1 MSGQQA
7 ALDKW
12 FLRQDVM
19 DQLLASGEASGDAT
33 QFADRILAIAE
44 TEEAEHQT
52 LVDPFDRS
60 VALVLSLV
68 REEELDPW
76 NVDLSSFL
84 KVFTLRVKNEA
95 SALDLPACGRL
106 IRLSWEVL
114 HQQAVV
120 LFDRV
125 QAIEEEEN
133 WDEGFDFGWEADYD
147 DEAFHFTNTILQG
160 EADHVLPGLFDER
173 VRREEGRP
181 VTLGELLS
189 AFKDAADDAE
199 ALRLREENRI
209 AHELELQEYLS
220 DVGGRMHNE
229 DLEGDIQRCW
239 TAMRQTCLAQASNK
253 VPVADVMVALSAVL
267 ESTFGAIP
275 EGYDDEAK
283 VASFIAGLFL
293 THRGFASITQD
304 EAPNGVICIED
315 AWPQIATFE
324 EVKALVEDQ
333 QAEESER
340 IQSQDLGSVQ
350 HAQIRAEKTQKA
362 EEAAARK
369 AQKAAQDVEP
379 MQDEVPAALA
389 PSKTVEAE
397 ISGEDA
403 ESQEPF
409 ETHEWLVE

>member
-1 MSGQQA
+1 MVEQQEV
-7 ALDKW
+7 LDKW

-19 DQLLASGEASGDAT
+19 DQLLASGEASSDASS
-33 QFADRILAIAE
+33 FADRILAIAE

-84 KVFTLRVKNEA
+84 KVFTQRVKNEA
-95 SALDLPACGRL
+95 SKLDLPACGRL

-114 HQQAVV
+114 HQQAAV

-125 QAIEEEEN
+125 QFVEEDEE
-133 WDEGFDFGWEADYD
+133 WDEGFDFGWESDYD

-160 EADHVLPGLFDER
+160 EADEILPTLFDER
-173 VRREEGRP
+173 VRRDEGRP

-209 AHELELQEYLS
+209 AHELELQEYLA

-239 TAMRQTCLAQASNK
+239 TALRQTCLAAGTSK
-253 VPVADVMVALSAVL
+253 VPVTDVMVNLAAVL
-267 ESTFGAIP
+267 ETTFGALP
-275 EGYDDEAK
+275 EGYDNEAK

-304 EAPNGVICIED
+304 EVPDGVICLED
-315 AWPQIATFE
+315 AWPNIETFE
-324 EVKALVEDQ
+324 EVKLLVEGAQ
-333 QAEESER
+333 EEESDR
-340 IQSQDLGSVQ
+340 IKSQDSGSVR
-350 HAQIRAEKTQKA
+350 HAQLRAEKAQKA

-369 AQKAAQDVEP
+369 AEKAAKNQPVARVETTP
-379 MQDEVPAALA
+379 TEPQ
-389 PSKTVEAE
+389 EAF
-397 ISGEDA
+397 
-403 ESQEPF
+403 EP
-409 ETHEWLVE
+409 HDWLVE